1 MVNKDIM
8 TTKKVTL
15 KEFKEIVNNIIKE
28 EQSLE
33 DRRLEIFNYIKEYG
47 VINNK
52 EYEAYLNQNHFNK
65 LKEFKVV
72 YKIVPINEIYF
83 GFFLEKFLLK
93 NGFKTTIN
101 EKEYLDRTVILNF
114 YNSKNITFE
123 EKYSLTNNQISSLKK
138 ELQILLGKFNS
149 IYRTSYQ
156 IITTLVKLN
165 QESIGNNVL
174 NKLSDNKIEK
184 KENQYELIGFKLKR
198 EKEDEYLAV
207 IPFEIYTGLPKIF
220 K

>member
-1 MVNKDIM
+1 MKILVENI
-8 TTKKVTL
+8 
-15 KEFKEIVNNIIKE
+15 IRHIIKE
-28 EQSLE
+28 EKSLE
-33 DRRLEIFNYIKEYG
+33 DNRLEIFNYIKEYG

-52 EYEAYLNQNHFNK
+52 EHEGYLNQNHFNK
-65 LKEFKVV
+65 LKEFKVA
-72 YKIVPINEIYF
+72 YKIVPINQIYF

-93 NGFKTTIN
+93 NNFKTNIN
-101 EKEYLDRTVILNF
+101 EKEYLDGTVILNF

-123 EKYSLTNNQISSLKK
+123 EKYSLTKNQISSLKT
-138 ELQILLGKFNS
+138 ELQILLDKFNS

-156 IITTLVKLN
+156 IIATLGKLN
-165 QESIGNNVL
+165 QKSIGNNVL

-184 KENQYELIGFKLKR
+184 KENKYELIGFKLKR

-207 IPFEIYTGLPKIF
+207 IPFEIYTGLPKIL